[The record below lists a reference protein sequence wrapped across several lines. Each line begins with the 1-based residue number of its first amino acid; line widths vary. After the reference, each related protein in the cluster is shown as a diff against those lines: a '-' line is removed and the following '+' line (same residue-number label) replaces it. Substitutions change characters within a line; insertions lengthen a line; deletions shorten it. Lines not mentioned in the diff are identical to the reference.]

1 MYCNTVALTRRSFP
15 TTISWDL
22 PFISR
27 VPSHLTSP
35 TSFLMFRFPLL
46 YYLPLHAT
54 AVTHHVCSPHA
65 SSNLARSYPRH
76 ARPLLLSN
84 LRSGVPNLAFRIS
97 KPATCPGLAPTVVQH
112 DHQQEREYC
121 LLIYP
126 SPLSSRVPIHLS
138 LPPWPLL
145 ADALYAND
153 LLLYPFP
160 PFPFLPHPP
169 LRNATP
175 SDSGNYAMI
184 GGGVPR
190 IGARPGDSA
199 ATSITNEIAY
209 DITPNASQYSL
220 PAVGAVLSVG

>member
-1 MYCNTVALTRRSFP
+1 MFVLLMPRPIWPGLTHG
-15 TTISWDL
+15 T
-22 PFISR
+22 R
-27 VPSHLTSP
+27 VRCFSQTSVP
-35 TSFLMFRFPLL
+35 VYPIWLSASQNPLL
-46 YYLPLHAT
+46 APDLRPRS
-54 AVTHHVCSPHA
+54 CSTI
-65 SSNLARSYPRH
+65 
-76 ARPLLLSN
+76 
-84 LRSGVPNLAFRIS
+84 IS
-97 KPATCPGLAPTVVQH
+97 KNVSTAFLYTPP
-112 DHQQEREYC
+112 
-121 LLIYP
+121 
-126 SPLSSRVPIHLS
+126 PLSSRVPIHLS